1 MCSYW
6 EHSLFLDVIKITIP
20 AQAKAAIVV
29 VQVIKECQVTKQ
41 LAMKSTP
48 DRDLLVLFRNEFMSQ
63 QAIDQEVDCLNK
75 ILRHTDLP
83 NEFCKAHELVRR
95 NRITQKAEKLL
106 EAFRQPLLKPF
117 WFLISKN

>member
-1 MCSYW
+1 M
-6 EHSLFLDVIKITIP
+6 LLDVIRTTIP

-29 VQVIKECQVTKQ
+29 VQVIRGCQVTKQ

-48 DRDLLVLFRNEFMSQ
+48 HRDLLVLFRNEFMSQ

-75 ILRHTDLP
+75 ILRRTDLP
-83 NEFCKAHELVRR
+83 HEFCKAHELVRR
-95 NRITQKAEKLL
+95 NRITQKTERLL